1 MRPPNETTNYS
12 LHVPPVEIIE
22 VRYRRIRPLGYDRL
36 EQLHNVSIDR
46 QFEIHIGWW
55 QYAYQERI
63 ING

>member
-22 VRYRRIRPLGYDRL
+22 VRYRRIRPLGYDGLKQPRD
-36 EQLHNVSIDR
+36 VSIDR
-46 QFEIHIGWW
+46 QVGNRIGW
-55 QYAYQERI
+55 QYAYQERL

>member
-22 VRYRRIRPLGYDRL
+22 VRYRRIRPLECDGL
-36 EQLHNVSIDR
+36 KQLCNVSIDR
-46 QFEIHIGWW
+46 QFEIHIGW
-55 QYAYQERI
+55 QHAYQERL